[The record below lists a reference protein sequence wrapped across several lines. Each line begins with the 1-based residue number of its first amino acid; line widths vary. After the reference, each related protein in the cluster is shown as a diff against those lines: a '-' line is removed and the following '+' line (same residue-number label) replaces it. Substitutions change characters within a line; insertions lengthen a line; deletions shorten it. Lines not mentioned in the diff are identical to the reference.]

1 MSEEENIHNSPDLSN
16 SEEDVTSTEPDTEP
30 IIVPALEPGHEVEII
45 SSVTEKSGVEE
56 AATEEPVR
64 EQGEQI
70 HPPDVEQ
77 PQLRPQTKPKKQ
89 TTKTIMKIEMSLA
102 DASKQIEKQ
111 TTQINK
117 INQNLQLI
125 QKQMRVAERQTEI
138 VNQIRSQ
145 VNQIQ
150 KQVSQVQKSI
160 QKRSYT
166 ISQKSS
172 KKGIK
177 ISQSKNNK

>member
-1 MSEEENIHNSPDLSN
+1 MLGEENADLSN
-16 SEEDVTSTEPDTEP
+16 SEEEVTSTEPETETIAAP
-30 IIVPALEPGHEVEII
+30 ELEPEREVEII
-45 SSVTEKSGVEE
+45 SSVTEKNGVEE
-56 AATEEPVR
+56 AATEEAMG

-70 HPPDVEQ
+70 HPSDVEQ

-117 INQNLQLI
+117 INQNLQPI
-125 QKQMRVAERQTEI
+125 QKQMRVGERQTEI

-150 KQVSQVQKSI
+150 KRVSQVQKII
-160 QKRSYT
+160 QKRSSA
-166 ISQKSS
+166 ISPKSS
-172 KKGIK
+172 KKGIMR
-177 ISQSKNNK
+177 SKSKSNK

>member
-1 MSEEENIHNSPDLSN
+1 MRYTNIMSEEENIHDNADLSN
-16 SEEDVTSTEPDTEP
+16 SEEEVTSTEPETEP
-30 IIVPALEPGHEVEII
+30 VAGPKLEPEHEVEII

-56 AATEEPVR
+56 PVTEEAMRGQTLPS
-64 EQGEQI
+64 
-70 HPPDVEQ
+70 DVEQ

-89 TTKTIMKIEMSLA
+89 TTNIIMRIERSLA
-102 DASKQIEKQ
+102 DVSKQIEMQ

-117 INQNLQLI
+117 INQNLQPLHM
-125 QKQMRVAERQTEI
+125 QMRVGEKQTEM

-150 KQVSQVQKSI
+150 KQVSQVQKII
-160 QKRSYT
+160 QKRSSA

-177 ISQSKNNK
+177 

>member
-1 MSEEENIHNSPDLSN
+1 MLGEENADLSN
-16 SEEDVTSTEPDTEP
+16 SEEEVTSTEPETETIAAP
-30 IIVPALEPGHEVEII
+30 ELEPEREVEII
-45 SSVTEKSGVEE
+45 SSVTEKNGVEE
-56 AATEEPVR
+56 AATEEAMG

-70 HPPDVEQ
+70 HPSDVEQ

-117 INQNLQLI
+117 INQNLQPI
-125 QKQMRVAERQTEI
+125 QKQMRVGERQTEI

-150 KQVSQVQKSI
+150 KRVSQVQKII
-160 QKRSYT
+160 QKRS
-166 ISQKSS
+166 SAVSPKSS
-172 KKGIK
+172 KKGIMR
-177 ISQSKNNK
+177 SKSKSNK

>member
-1 MSEEENIHNSPDLSN
+1 MLGEENADLSN
-16 SEEDVTSTEPDTEP
+16 SEEEVTSTEPETETIAAP
-30 IIVPALEPGHEVEII
+30 ELEPEREVEII
-45 SSVTEKSGVEE
+45 SSVTEKNGVEE
-56 AATEEPVR
+56 AATEEAMG

-70 HPPDVEQ
+70 HPSDVEQ

-117 INQNLQLI
+117 INQNLQPI
-125 QKQMRVAERQTEI
+125 QKQMRVGERQTEI

-150 KQVSQVQKSI
+150 KQVSQVQKII
-160 QKRSYT
+160 QKRSSA
-166 ISQKSS
+166 ISPKSS
-172 KKGIK
+172 KKGIMR
-177 ISQSKNNK
+177 SKSKSNK

>member
-1 MSEEENIHNSPDLSN
+1 MSEEENIHDNPDLSN
-16 SEEDVTSTEPDTEP
+16 SEEDVTSIKSETGPVAAPE
-30 IIVPALEPGHEVEII
+30 LEPEPEVEII

-56 AATEEPVR
+56 AATEEAMS
-64 EQGEQI
+64 EQI
-70 HPPDVEQ
+70 DTPDVKE
-77 PQLRPQTKPKKQ
+77 PQLISQKKPKKQ
-89 TTKTIMKIEMSLA
+89 TTNTVMKIERSFA

-117 INQNLQLI
+117 INQNLQYL
-125 QKQMRVAERQTEI
+125 QNQMRVGERQTEI

-160 QKRSYT
+160 QKRSSN
-166 ISQKSS
+166 ISQKSI
-172 KKGIK
+172 KKGIMK
-177 ISQSKNNK
+177 SKSKSNK

>member
-1 MSEEENIHNSPDLSN
+1 MLGEENADLSN
-16 SEEDVTSTEPDTEP
+16 SEEEVTSTEPETEP
-30 IIVPALEPGHEVEII
+30 IAAQELEPEREVEII
-45 SSVTEKSGVEE
+45 SSVTEKSGVVE
-56 AATEEPVR
+56 AATEEAMG

-70 HPPDVEQ
+70 HPSDVEQ

-117 INQNLQLI
+117 INQNLQPI
-125 QKQMRVAERQTEI
+125 QKQMRVGERQTEI

-150 KQVSQVQKSI
+150 KRVSQVQKII
-160 QKRSYT
+160 QKRSSA
-166 ISQKSS
+166 ISPKSS
-172 KKGIK
+172 KKGIMR
-177 ISQSKNNK
+177 SKSKSNK

>member
-1 MSEEENIHNSPDLSN
+1 MLGEENADLSN
-16 SEEDVTSTEPDTEP
+16 SEEEVTSTEPETETIAAP
-30 IIVPALEPGHEVEII
+30 ELEPEREVEII
-45 SSVTEKSGVEE
+45 SSVTEKNGVEE
-56 AATEEPVR
+56 AATEEAMG

-70 HPPDVEQ
+70 HPSDVEQ

-117 INQNLQLI
+117 INQNLQPI
-125 QKQMRVAERQTEI
+125 QKQMRVGERQTEI

-150 KQVSQVQKSI
+150 KQVSQVQK
-160 QKRSYT
+160 RSSA
-166 ISQKSS
+166 IIQKSS
-172 KKGIK
+172 KKGIMK
-177 ISQSKNNK
+177 SKSKSNK